1 MIRVALP
8 PHLRSLAGAERSVLE
23 VDVHGT
29 ATIAAVLDALERE
42 HPMLRGTI
50 RDHNGGKRRAFIRF
64 YAGAQDLS
72 NDPTDSPLPP
82 EVASGA
88 QELRIIG
95 AIAGG

>member
-8 PHLRSLAGAERSVLE
+8 AHLRSLAGTTSSVLE
-23 VDVHGT
+23 VDVGAT
-29 ATIAAVLDALERE
+29 PTIAAVLDALERE

-50 RDHNGGKRRAFIRF
+50 REHNGGKRRAYIRF
-64 YAGAQDLS
+64 YAGSRDLS
-72 NDPTDSPLPP
+72 NDPSDMPLPF

-88 QELRIIG
+88 EELRIIG

>member
-8 PHLRSLAGAERSVLE
+8 PHLRSLAQTEGAVVE
-23 VDVHGT
+23 VDVQGT
-29 ATIAAVLDALERE
+29 PTIAAVLDALERE

-64 YAGAQDLS
+64 YAGSEDLS

-82 EVASGA
+82 DVTSGA
-88 QELRIIG
+88 QQLRIIG

>member
-8 PHLRSLAGAERSVLE
+8 AHLRGLARTERSVLE
-23 VDVHGT
+23 VDVQGT
-29 ATIAAVLDALERE
+29 PTIAAVLDALERE
-42 HPMLRGTI
+42 HPVLRGTI

-64 YAGAQDLS
+64 YAGSQDLS
-72 NDPTDSPLPP
+72 NDPPETPLPP

-88 QELRIIG
+88 EELRIIG

>member
-8 PHLRSLAGAERSVLE
+8 PHLRSLAQTELAILE
-23 VDVHGT
+23 VDVRET
-29 ATIAAVLDALERE
+29 PTIAAVLDALERE

-64 YAGAQDLS
+64 YAGSQDLS
-72 NDPTDSPLPP
+72 NHPADSPLPP
-82 EVASGA
+82 EIESGA